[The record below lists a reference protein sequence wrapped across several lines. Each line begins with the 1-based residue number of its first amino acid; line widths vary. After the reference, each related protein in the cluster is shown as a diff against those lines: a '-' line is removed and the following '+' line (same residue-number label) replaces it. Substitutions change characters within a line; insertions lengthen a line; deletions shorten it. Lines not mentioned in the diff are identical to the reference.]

1 MLKRE
6 TQKQLMRD
14 LLARGAPPDRPH
26 SSSST
31 LAIGLTIL
39 FVSVALFWL
48 TRT

>member
-1 MLKRE
+1 MLRPE

-14 LLARGAPPDRPH
+14 LIARGAAPDRPH
-26 SSSST
+26 PSST